1 MAQLADLT
9 KESLLMGDIKNLLEI
24 YEETAAEQC
33 RLFREKILSTRDFLE
48 QLAVLSVAVG
58 ADLENLTVK
67 KSKTAAVFLSASEG
81 MYGNLISLVFS
92 EFLKTAKTA
101 ADNKTDLV
109 VIGALGRQLMQE
121 LAPQLKYQYLD
132 MDEDFKPL
140 LMGYGRLKV
149 FYAKFKN
156 VAVQQA
162 AGSELSGQMVQELI
176 RQSGGKQPPL
186 KFIYEPSLPEIAEK
200 FNREIFHNL
209 LAGMMEEHRLA
220 KQAARLMQLDEAVDD
235 LDVRLAGFKH
245 LTRQELKKAEDKKQ
259 QSRMVRF
266 IQ

>member
-1 MAQLADLT
+1 MV
-9 KESLLMGDIKNLLEI
+9 GDIKNLLEI

-48 QLAVLSVAVG
+48 QLAVLSVAIG
-58 ADLENLTVK
+58 ADLENLSVK
-67 KSKTAAVFLSASEG
+67 KAKTAAVFLSASEG
-81 MYGNLISLVFS
+81 MYGNLISLIFN

-101 ADNKTDLV
+101 RDNKIDLV
-109 VIGALGRQLMQE
+109 VIGALGRQLMRE
-121 LAPQLKYQYLD
+121 LAPQIEYRYLA
-132 MDEDFKPL
+132 MDEDWQPL
-140 LMGYGRLKV
+140 LAQYGHLKV

-176 RQSGGKQPPL
+176 SRSRGRQEKL
-186 KFIYEPSLPEIAEK
+186 KFIYEPSLPEITEK

-235 LDVRLAGFKH
+235 LAGRLGRIKRLA
-245 LTRQELKKAEDKKQ
+245 RQELKKAEDKKQ

-266 IQ
+266 VQ